1 MELLKAKE
9 MVVSAFKNQI
19 CINFKWLLKKKK
31 KTDQAGQTDQSSWSQ
46 QLQQSDDYI
55 SSELQKPGMVIRT

>member
-9 MVVSAFKNQI
+9 MVVSAFKNQK
-19 CINFKWLLKKKK
+19 CINFKWLFKKK

-46 QLQQSDDYI
+46 QLQQSDDYT

>member
-1 MELLKAKE
+1 MLVLLKI
-9 MVVSAFKNQI
+9 KNVLTS
-19 CINFKWLLKKKK
+19 NDYSKKK

>member
-9 MVVSAFKNQI
+9 MVASAFKNQI
-19 CINFKWLLKKKK
+19 CINFKWLLKKK
-31 KTDQAGQTDQSSWSQ
+31 THQAGQTDQSSWSQ

-55 SSELQKPGMVIRT
+55 SSELQKPGMVISP

>member
-19 CINFKWLLKKKK
+19 CINFKWLLKKK
-31 KTDQAGQTDQSSWSQ
+31 TDQAGQTDQSSWSQ
-46 QLQQSDDYI
+46 QLQQSDDYT

>member
-1 MELLKAKE
+1 MII
-9 MVVSAFKNQI
+9 Q
-19 CINFKWLLKKKK
+19 KKK

>member
-1 MELLKAKE
+1 MII
-9 MVVSAFKNQI
+9 Q
-19 CINFKWLLKKKK
+19 KK

-55 SSELQKPGMVIRT
+55 SSELQKPGMVIRTYALKQMVRRLSGRKSW